1 MDIPDATYNL
11 LKTTSLILNN
21 TNLLTIIE
29 SLTER
34 IRLLEEKL
42 MPPEQVSAPEQVSEV
57 ILEENNI

>member
-42 MPPEQVSAPEQVSEV
+42 TPPEQVSAPEQVSEV

>member
-34 IRLLEEKL
+34 IRLLEEKIT
-42 MPPEQVSAPEQVSEV
+42 PPEQVSAPEQVSEV
-57 ILEENNI
+57 ILQENNI